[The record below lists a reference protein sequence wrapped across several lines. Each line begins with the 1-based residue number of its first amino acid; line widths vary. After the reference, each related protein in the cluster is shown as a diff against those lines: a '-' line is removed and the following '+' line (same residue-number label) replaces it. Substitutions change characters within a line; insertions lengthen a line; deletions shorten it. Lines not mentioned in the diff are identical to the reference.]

1 MSAAILAEPA
11 AVPSYDLLGVRVH
24 ALSIDELTDAV
35 AAGVRSRR
43 RLIIANHNLHSIYL
57 HRRDEKLRA
66 FYLRASLVHVDGMGL
81 IFAARLLGLPL
92 RRVHRVTYV
101 DWVAPLLGA
110 AAHRGWRVMSIGEH
124 AGVAQRGAA
133 VLRRRHPGLA
143 FEAVPGFFDP
153 APDGDENQV
162 VLRRIHE
169 FAPDVLMVGMGMP
182 RQEHWI
188 HDNLSDLPPCVLLTA
203 GAALAYAAG
212 SVPTPP
218 RWAGT
223 MGIEWAFRL
232 FAEPRRLWKRY
243 LVEPWFVLAILMREL
258 LDGATQR
265 RGEWMGGDE

>member
-1 MSAAILAEPA
+1 MSVSAV
-11 AVPSYDLLGVRVH
+11 AVPTASRSYRLLGVRVN
-24 ALSIDELTDAV
+24 ALSIDALTDAV
-35 AAGVRSRR
+35 AARVRAGERH
-43 RLIIANHNLHSIYL
+43 IIANHNLHSIYL

-66 FYLRASLVHVDGMGL
+66 FYRRASLVHVDGMGV
-81 IFAARLLGLPL
+81 IFAGRLLGLPL

-101 DWVAPLLGA
+101 DWIALLLA
-110 AAHRGWRVMSIGEH
+110 TAAHRGWRVMFIGEQ

-153 APDGDENQV
+153 APDGDENRA
-162 VLRRIHE
+162 VLRRVHE

-188 HDNLSDLPPCVLLTA
+188 HDNLFDLPPCVLLTA
-203 GAALAYAAG
+203 GAAIAYAAG

-232 FAEPRRLWKRY
+232 IAEPGRLWKRY
-243 LVEPWFVLAILMREL
+243 LVEPWSVLAILVREL
-258 LDGATQR
+258 FEGATQR
-265 RGEWMGGDE
+265 RRDVMGGDE